1 MSFGSIRSVLSTVHR
16 WAGIVLAPLFLI
28 VIVSGGVL
36 AFRPIVDAPAP
47 VSASS
52 RVDVAALTSLVQR
65 LNGLD
70 GVAAISVVQAGR
82 FVDVEA
88 GDPSVAGRWEVETG
102 RRVGETPL
110 SATFFDVTEQLH
122 KKLLLGL
129 GSVVEFASWVML
141 GIVLVGPLLAWLR
154 FRNTLIG
161 WHTAVGWCLLP
172 LAVMSPLTGILMTLH
187 VGESAT
193 PLPRAARPVSVVEA
207 LTIAAPQV
215 DLGNLV
221 EAHRFRGGTV
231 MLRVR
236 AEPLDLYVVTEESVV
251 RLVDGPP
258 LIKRIHEGTWGGPW
272 SGLLNLVAA
281 LALALLAVT
290 GPVSWFARWRRNRAT
305 AISASADLLVVHAS
319 QTGTATRF
327 AEATADALRRGG
339 EDVALA
345 PIGSLDPNELARFRF
360 VLFLV
365 STTGEGD
372 LPDVARRFVDAL
384 GPDGL
389 RGVRCVVFGL
399 GDRSYTHFCG
409 GAERLRT
416 ALRLAGATEAMPP
429 VHADGDPT
437 AAWSEWIESLDMRL
451 GLKVARGETMPGEP
465 AVTVVLDG
473 RYRLDDPSRGETQE
487 TWAVVLTSP
496 TPLSFR
502 PGDLI
507 RIAPEPGQRERTYS
521 VGTSSRIDD
530 RRIVLTVALNRWRND
545 LGQSGVGA
553 MSELLTQTLPLGS
566 SLTVRLTAHPS
577 FNPPDDPKRAIIMI
591 AAGSGVAPFYGFAAE
606 RRASGHAGPA
616 WLIFGNRVE
625 AADFLW
631 KEHFT
636 AALADGSLTRLDTA
650 FSPRA
655 GVGVR
660 VQERL
665 LQEGEEAFRW
675 IVERDAVLYVCGRR
689 VMVEGV
695 LEAVGS
701 ILIEHSGFSPNAA
714 RAEIDARIAAGSI
727 RIDSF
732 G

>member
-1 MSFGSIRSVLSTVHR
+1 MSFASVRSGLSTVHR
-16 WAGIVLAPLFLI
+16 WVGIALAPLFLI
-28 VIVSGGVL
+28 VIVTGGVL
-36 AFRPIVDAPAP
+36 AFRPIVDAVAP
-47 VSASS
+47 VSATS
-52 RVDVAALTSLVQR
+52 RVDAAALTSLVER
-65 LNGLD
+65 LD
-70 GVAAISVVQAGR
+70 GLGAVTAISVSEAGR
-82 FVDVEA
+82 FVDVDTA
-88 GDPSVAGRWEVETG
+88 DPSVAGRWEVETG
-102 RRVGETPL
+102 RRVGDSPL
-110 SATFFDVTEQLH
+110 MSAFFDVTEQLH

-129 GSVVEFASWVML
+129 GLVVEFVSWAMVAL
-141 GIVLVGPLLAWLR
+141 VVVGPLLAWLR

-172 LAVMSPLTGILMTLH
+172 LALMSPLTGVLMTLH
-187 VGESAT
+187 VGESGT
-193 PLPRAARPVSVVEA
+193 PLPRAARPVSVAEA

-215 DLGNLV
+215 DLAGLV

-231 MLRVR
+231 MLRMR
-236 AEPLDLYVVTEESVV
+236 GEPMELHVVTEESVV

-258 LIKRIHEGTWGGPW
+258 LIKRIHEGTWGGLW

-281 LALALLAVT
+281 LALTLLAVT

-305 AISASADLLVVHAS
+305 AISSTADVLVAHAS

-327 AEATADALRRGG
+327 AEATAAALRRGG

-345 PIGSLDPNELARFRF
+345 PLGSLDPSELRRFRF
-360 VLFLV
+360 VIVLV

-372 LPDVARRFVDAL
+372 LPDVARRFVDSL
-384 GPDGL
+384 GPDAL
-389 RGVRCVVFGL
+389 AGVRCVVFGL

-409 GAERLRT
+409 GAERLRA
-416 ALRLAGATEAMPP
+416 ALRLAGATEALPP

-437 AAWSEWIESLDMRL
+437 SAWNEWIESLDMRL
-451 GLKVARGETMPGEP
+451 GLKVVRGEDMPGDP
-465 AVTVVLDG
+465 VVPMVLHS
-473 RYRLDDPSRGETQE
+473 RRRLDDPSRGETQE

-496 TPLSFR
+496 TPLNFR
-502 PGDLI
+502 PGDLV
-507 RIAPEPGQRERTYS
+507 RIAPERGQRERTYS
-521 VGTSSRIDD
+521 VGTSSRIDG

-545 LGQSGVGA
+545 LGQSGVGV
-553 MSELLTQTLPLGS
+553 MSERLTQSLPLGS
-566 SLTVRLTAHPS
+566 QLSVRLTSHPS
-577 FNPPDDPKRAIIMI
+577 FNPPDDPKQPIVMI

-606 RRASGHAGPA
+606 RRASGHTGPA

-631 KEHFT
+631 KEHFA

-665 LQEGEEAFRW
+665 LEHGDEAFRW
-675 IVERDAVLYVCGRR
+675 LVERNAILYVCGRR

-695 LEAVGS
+695 LEAVGT
-701 ILIEHSGFSPNAA
+701 ILIDHCGFSPNAA
-714 RAEIDARIAAGSI
+714 RAEIDARIAGGSI